1 MRPAFTLRSPTSR
14 LTGARPSREPV
25 RLRFIVRRKDI
36 RNLAIVAHVDH
47 GKTTLVDGLLRQSG
61 VFRANE
67 QVADRVMDSFA
78 LERERGITIMA
89 KNTSITWNGTRINIV
104 DTPGHSDFGGEVERT
119 LSMVDG
125 ILLLVDACEGPLPQ
139 TRFVLRKALEAHLAA
154 VVCINKIDRSDARP
168 AEVLDEVYDLFI
180 DLDAHEDQLDFP
192 VLYTNARAGVAATSL
207 DVESMDLRPLFNA
220 IIDHLP
226 GPEVDLE
233 ATLQF
238 QVNNLDYDDYVG
250 RLAIGRIV
258 AGSMVAGGTYSVC
271 RDGAR
276 HASGKLTR
284 VYGWQGLKRVE
295 VAEAKAGDIVMIA
308 GIEDIEIGDTIADP
322 ENPRPLAAIHIDEPT
337 VAMTFA
343 VNNSPWAGREGA
355 YVTSRKLG
363 ERIEFESRR
372 NVSVRIEQLSPEAWR
387 VMGRG
392 ELQLAVILETMRRE
406 GYEVQVSKPTVLT
419 RQKDGAILEPMELL
433 VIDIPEEAIGTVTQ
447 LLAASKGR
455 LRSMVTHAS
464 GRVRLEYDA
473 PARGLIGFRGRFLTE
488 TRGNGVM
495 HSIFN
500 GYEPWCGT
508 IKTRQNGAMI
518 SDRGGVAT
526 GYAIFHLQERGR
538 FFINAGEP
546 VYEGMIVGEYSRET
560 NLPVN
565 VCREKKLTNIRA
577 AGHDEAIRLS
587 PPRIMG
593 LDAALE
599 WIDEEELVELTPKS
613 VRIRNRILKTG
624 LRSKHRVGWTESSEP
639 QLPEGD

>member
-1 MRPAFTLRSPTSR
+1 MRRQ
-14 LTGARPSREPV
+14 
-25 RLRFIVRRKDI
+25 DI

-47 GKTTLVDGLLRQSG
+47 GKTTLVDALLRQSG

-89 KNTSITWNGTRINIV
+89 KNTSIVWNGTRINIV

-139 TRFVLRKALEAHLAA
+139 TRFVLRKALEARLS
-154 VVCINKIDRSDARP
+154 VVLCINKIDRADAR
-168 AEVLDEVYDLFI
+168 AEEVLDEVYDLFI

-192 VLYTNARAGVAATSL
+192 ILYTNARAGTATTIL
-207 DVESMDLRPLFNA
+207 GGEAPDLGPLFEA
-220 IIDHLP
+220 IIAHLP
-226 GPEVDLE
+226 GPAVDPD
-233 ATLQF
+233 ATVQF

-250 RLAIGRIV
+250 RLAIGRLI
-258 AGSMVAGGTYSVC
+258 AGSMVAGGNYSLC
-271 RDGAR
+271 RGDTRTGT
-276 HASGKLTR
+276 GKISRL
-284 VYGWQGLKRVE
+284 YSWQGLKRVE
-295 VAEAKAGDIVMIA
+295 QTEARAGDIVMVA
-308 GIEDIEIGDTIADP
+308 GLDAIEIGDTIADL
-322 ENPRPLAAIHIDEPT
+322 EQPRALPPIRVDEPT
-337 VAMTFA
+337 VAMTFS

-355 YVTSRKLG
+355 FVTSRKLG
-363 ERIEFESRR
+363 ERIEFETRR
-372 NVSVRIEQLSPEAWR
+372 NVSIRVEQLSPEAWR

-406 GYEVQVSKPTVLT
+406 GYELQVSKPTVLT
-419 RQKDGAILEPMELL
+419 RQENGALLEPMEFL
-433 VIDIPEEAIGTVTQ
+433 VIDIPEEAVGTVTQ

-455 LRSMVTHAS
+455 MRSMVTHAS

-488 TRGNGVM
+488 TRGTGVL

-500 GYEPWCGT
+500 GYAPWCGT

-518 SDRGGVAT
+518 SDREGVAT

-538 FFINAGEP
+538 FFIDAGEP
-546 VYEGMIVGEYSRET
+546 VYEGMVIGEYSRET

-587 PPRIMG
+587 PRRVMG
-593 LDAALE
+593 LDLALE
-599 WIDEEELVELTPKS
+599 WIDEEELVELTPKT
-613 VRIRNRILKTG
+613 VRIRNRVLKTG
-624 LRSKHRVGWTESSEP
+624 LRSKHRAGWNDSPEP
-639 QLPEGD
+639 QLSESN

>member
-1 MRPAFTLRSPTSR
+1 MRRQ
-14 LTGARPSREPV
+14 
-25 RLRFIVRRKDI
+25 DI

-47 GKTTLVDGLLRQSG
+47 GKTTLVDALLRQSG
-61 VFRANE
+61 VFRVNE
-67 QVADRVMDSFA
+67 QVADRVMDSIA

-89 KNTSITWNGTRINIV
+89 KNTSIVWNGTRINIV

-139 TRFVLRKALEAHLAA
+139 TRFVLRKALEAHLS
-154 VVCINKIDRSDARP
+154 VVLCINKIDRSDAR
-168 AEVLDEVYDLFI
+168 ADEVLDEVYDLFI

-192 VLYTNARAGVAATSL
+192 VIYTNARAGTATFKL
-207 DVESMDLRPLFNA
+207 ESAGVDLHPLFDA
-220 IIDHLP
+220 IVNHLP
-226 GPEVDLE
+226 GPEVDPD

-250 RLAIGRIV
+250 RLAIGRII
-258 AGSMVAGGTYSVC
+258 AGSLIAGATYSVC
-271 RDGAR
+271 HGESLRAT
-276 HASGKLTR
+276 GKVSRL
-284 VYGWQGLKRVE
+284 YGWQGLKRVE
-295 VAEAKAGDIVMIA
+295 LAEARAGDIVMVA
-308 GIEDIEIGDTIADP
+308 GLDEIEMGDTIADL
-322 ENPRPLAAIHIDEPT
+322 ENPRPLPPIRVDEPT

-343 VNNSPWAGREGA
+343 VNNSAWAGREGT

-372 NVSVRIEQLSPEAWR
+372 NVSVKIEQLSPEAWR

-406 GYEVQVSKPTVLT
+406 GYELQVSKPTVLT
-419 RQKDGAILEPMELL
+419 RQQDGVLLEPMEFL
-433 VIDIPEEAIGTVTQ
+433 VIDIPEESVGIVTQ
-447 LLAASKGR
+447 LLAAAKGR

-464 GRVRLEYDA
+464 GRARLEFDA

-488 TRGNGVM
+488 TRGTGVM

-500 GYEPWCGT
+500 GYAPWCGT

-518 SDRGGVAT
+518 SDREGLAT

-538 FFINAGEP
+538 FFVGAGEP

-587 PPRIMG
+587 PPRVMG
-593 LDAALE
+593 LDAAIE

-624 LRSKHRVGWTESSEP
+624 LRGKHRAAWSDSPTPTQPAGN
-639 QLPEGD
+639 D

>member
-1 MRPAFTLRSPTSR
+1 MRRQ
-14 LTGARPSREPV
+14 
-25 RLRFIVRRKDI
+25 DI

-47 GKTTLVDGLLRQSG
+47 GKTTLVDALLRQSG

-89 KNTSITWNGTRINIV
+89 KNTSIVWSGTRINIV

-139 TRFVLRKALEAHLAA
+139 TRFVLRKALEARLS
-154 VVCINKIDRSDARP
+154 VVLCINKIDRADTRAP
-168 AEVLDEVYDLFI
+168 DVLDEVYDLFI
-180 DLDAHEDQLDFP
+180 DLDAHQDQLDFP
-192 VLYTNARAGVAATSL
+192 VLYTNARAGTATTKLAVPST
-207 DVESMDLRPLFNA
+207 DLRPLFDT
-220 IIDHLP
+220 IVEHLP
-226 GPEVDLE
+226 GPEVDPE

-250 RLAIGRIV
+250 RLAVGRII
-258 AGSMVAGGTYSVC
+258 AGSLIAGANYSVC
-271 RDGAR
+271 RGGAR
-276 HASGKLTR
+276 LATGKVTR
-284 VYGWQGLKRVE
+284 VYGWQGLKRLE
-295 VAEAKAGDIVMIA
+295 IPEARAGDIVMTA
-308 GIEDIEIGDTIADP
+308 GIDDLEIGDTIADLD
-322 ENPRPLAAIHIDEPT
+322 NPRPLPPIRVDEPT
-337 VAMTFA
+337 VAMTFS
-343 VNNSPWAGREGA
+343 VNNSPWAGREGD
-355 YVTSRKLG
+355 YVTSRRLG
-363 ERIEFESRR
+363 ERIDFESRR
-372 NVSVRIEQLSPEAWR
+372 NVSIRVEQLSPEAWR

-406 GYEVQVSKPTVLT
+406 GYELQVSKPTVLT
-419 RQKDGAILEPMELL
+419 RQKDGALLEPMEFL
-433 VIDIPEEAIGTVTQ
+433 VIDIPAEAVGTVTQ
-447 LLAASKGR
+447 LLAASRGR
-455 LRSMVTHAS
+455 LRSMETHAS

-488 TRGNGVM
+488 TRGAGVM

-500 GYEPWCGT
+500 GYAPWCGT

-518 SDRGGVAT
+518 SDREGAAT

-538 FFINAGEP
+538 FFVTAGDP

-587 PPRIMG
+587 PIRSMG
-593 LDAALE
+593 LDAAIE

-624 LRSKHRVGWTESSEP
+624 LRSKHRAGWSDSIEP
-639 QLPEGD
+639 PPPSIG

>member
-1 MRPAFTLRSPTSR
+1 MRRQ
-14 LTGARPSREPV
+14 
-25 RLRFIVRRKDI
+25 DI

-47 GKTTLVDGLLRQSG
+47 GKTTLVDALLRQSG

-89 KNTSITWNGTRINIV
+89 KNTSIVWNGTRINIV

-139 TRFVLRKALEAHLAA
+139 TRFVLRKALEARLS
-154 VVCINKIDRSDARP
+154 VVLCINKIDRADAR
-168 AEVLDEVYDLFI
+168 AEEVLDEVYDLFI

-192 VLYTNARAGVAATSL
+192 ILYTNARAGTATTRLGGEAA
-207 DVESMDLRPLFNA
+207 DLRPLFEA
-220 IIDHLP
+220 IIAHLP
-226 GPEVDLE
+226 GPEVDPD
-233 ATLQF
+233 ATVQF

-250 RLAIGRIV
+250 RLAIGRLI
-258 AGSMVAGGTYSVC
+258 AGSMVAGGNYSLC
-271 RDGAR
+271 RGDIRTGT
-276 HASGKLTR
+276 GKISRL
-284 VYGWQGLKRVE
+284 YSWQGLKRVE
-295 VAEAKAGDIVMIA
+295 QTEARAGDIVMVA
-308 GIEDIEIGDTIADP
+308 GLDAIEIGDTIADL
-322 ENPRPLAAIHIDEPT
+322 EQPRALPPIRVDEPT
-337 VAMTFA
+337 VAMTFS
-343 VNNSPWAGREGA
+343 VNNSPWAGREGT

-363 ERIEFESRR
+363 ERIEFETRR
-372 NVSVRIEQLSPEAWR
+372 NVSIRVEQLSPEAWR

-406 GYEVQVSKPTVLT
+406 GYELQVSKPTVLT
-419 RQKDGAILEPMELL
+419 RQENGALLEPMEFL
-433 VIDIPEEAIGTVTQ
+433 VIDIPEEAVGTVTQ

-455 LRSMVTHAS
+455 MRSMVTHAS

-488 TRGNGVM
+488 TRGTGVL

-500 GYEPWCGT
+500 GYAPWCGT

-518 SDRGGVAT
+518 SDREGVAT

-538 FFINAGEP
+538 FFIDAGEP
-546 VYEGMIVGEYSRET
+546 VYEGMVIGEYSRET

-587 PPRIMG
+587 PRRVMG
-593 LDAALE
+593 LDLALE
-599 WIDEEELVELTPKS
+599 WIDEEELVELTPKT
-613 VRIRNRILKTG
+613 VRIRNRVLKTG
-624 LRSKHRVGWTESSEP
+624 LRSKHRAGWNDSPEP
-639 QLPEGD
+639 QLSESD

>member
-1 MRPAFTLRSPTSR
+1 MRRQ
-14 LTGARPSREPV
+14 
-25 RLRFIVRRKDI
+25 DI

-47 GKTTLVDGLLRQSG
+47 GKTTLVDALLRQSG

-89 KNTSITWNGTRINIV
+89 KNTSILFGQTRINIV

-139 TRFVLRKALEAHLAA
+139 TRFVLRKALEAHLS
-154 VVCINKIDRSDARP
+154 VVLCINKIDRADARAP
-168 AEVLDEVYDLFI
+168 EVLDEVYDLFI
-180 DLDAHEDQLDFP
+180 DLEAHEDQLDFP
-192 VLYTNARAGVAATSL
+192 VIYTNARAGTATLRL
-207 DVESMDLRPLFNA
+207 DTPGVDLHPLFDTIVA
-220 IIDHLP
+220 HLP
-226 GPEVDLE
+226 GPEVDPE
-233 ATLQF
+233 ATVQF

-250 RLAIGRIV
+250 RLAIGRLIAGAIV
-258 AGSMVAGGTYSVC
+258 AGGNYSVC
-271 RDGAR
+271 RGDTRRSPGKVAR
-276 HASGKLTR
+276 L
-284 VYGWQGLKRVE
+284 YGWQGLKRVE
-295 VAEAKAGDIVMIA
+295 LPQARAGDIVMVT
-308 GIEDIEIGDTIADP
+308 GIEDIEIGDTIADLD
-322 ENPRPLAAIHIDEPT
+322 NPRPLPPIRVDEPT
-337 VAMTFA
+337 VAMTFSI
-343 VNNSPWAGREGA
+343 NNSPWAGREGT

-363 ERIEFESRR
+363 ERLDFEGRR

-406 GYEVQVSKPTVLT
+406 GYELQVSKPTVIT
-419 RQKDGAILEPMELL
+419 RQADGAILEPMELL
-433 VIDIPEEAIGTVTQ
+433 VIDIPEEAIGIVTQ

-455 LRSMVTHAS
+455 LRSMLTHAS

-488 TRGNGVM
+488 TRGTGVM

-500 GYEPWCGT
+500 GYAPWCGT

-518 SDRGGVAT
+518 SDREGVAT

-538 FFINAGEP
+538 FFIGAGEP

-587 PPRIMG
+587 PLRAMG

-599 WIDEEELVELTPKS
+599 WIDEEELLELTPKT
-613 VRIRNRILKTG
+613 VRVRNRILKTA
-624 LRSKHRVGWTESSEP
+624 LRSKHRAGWSDNVEP
-639 QLPEGD
+639 QSVQSN